1 MFLDFIAIP
10 RFTFL
15 YVTTQYYFI
24 YFQLFLSR
32 WAKSY
37 VFLFT
42 LVYYALQD
50 ALIHFLAIVNTACIF
65 LAIAC
70 QKKRLVRSTVNEL
83 LRGHKW
89 PCQHQVLTLK
99 FNFNEYV
106 RSAQPLN
113 GIHWCNL
120 WAERAYCLQQLM
132 QPYTTPYNS
141 QQYNTTG

>member
-1 MFLDFIAIP
+1 MSQRFRDLLFFILLHS
-10 RFTFL
+10 TM
-15 YVTTQYYFI
+15 YFV
-24 YFQLFLSR
+24 YFHLFLSR

-37 VFLFT
+37 VFFLT
-42 LVYYALQD
+42 LVMDLVYVLQD
-50 ALIHFLAIVNTACIF
+50 APIRFFSHSQHSMYVYSQL
-65 LAIAC
+65 AC

-120 WAERAYCLQQLM
+120 WAERAYCLQCLCSH
-132 QPYTTPYNS
+132 TPHYQN
-141 QQYNTTG
+141 